1 MGKQFNSIYE
11 QAINATSPTNTN
23 TPQPVKKPVLD
34 TGMLKRI
41 QDKMLKA
48 KTDNQSVTLDPA
60 ELEAYFQLINPE
72 PTQTEQPQKTST
84 QPEQQ
89 TQQSAASKPLI

>member
-1 MGKQFNSIYE
+1 MGKQFDSIYE

-23 TPQPVKKPVLD
+23 APQAVKKPVLD
-34 TGMLKRI
+34 TGLLKRI

-48 KTDNQSVTLDPA
+48 KTDNQPVTLDPS

-72 PTQTEQPQKTST
+72 PTKTEQPQQTPS

-89 TQQSAASKPLI
+89 NQKSAASKPLI